1 MQAKIENFF
10 NMKLLN
16 LLETGL
22 KKAHLKVENML
33 KNYTGKF
40 FLNFFCL

>member
-10 NMKLLN
+10 QHEIVEFVGNW
-16 LLETGL
+16 LE
-22 KKAHLKVENML
+22 KAHLKVENML

-40 FLNFFCL
+40 F